1 MGFEVFPDMFLEAFL
16 EVFLETF
23 LEAFFVFSFI
33 SSNTILSAL
42 YLNTKIR
49 PQRIW
54 GRIVSFRG

>member
-1 MGFEVFPDMFLEAFL
+1 MLYFVFEAFLDIFL
-16 EVFLETF
+16 EVFFETF

-33 SSNTILSAL
+33 PSNTILSAL

>member
-16 EVFLETF
+16 EVFLET
-23 LEAFFVFSFI
+23 FFVFSFI

-54 GRIVSFRG
+54 GRIVILRG